1 MPSTEATSVV
11 CAGASSPD
19 CFDCVIARPVIMRMQ
34 SPARVVVVDDHPG
47 IRAGISSLIDGER
60 PSMCS
65 VGFATNAE
73 EALTQVKLLQP
84 DVVVLDV
91 NLAGED
97 GLVLIP
103 IMQSTAPCEIV
114 VLTSLIDPRVAAHA
128 QRLGAHA
135 CVHKAAPATDL
146 LACILSA
153 HAAKLGRS
161 TADGPANAG
170 SALSHVDGDQ
180 TPSQDGQVR

>member
-1 MPSTEATSVV
+1 
-11 CAGASSPD
+11 
-19 CFDCVIARPVIMRMQ
+19 MRIQ
-34 SPARVVVVDDHPG
+34 SPARVVVVEDHPG

-60 PSMCS
+60 ASMCS
-65 VGFATNAE
+65 VGLASTAE

-103 IMQSTAPCEIV
+103 IMRSTAPCEIV
-114 VLTSLIDPRVAAHA
+114 VLTSLIDPRVATHAH
-128 QRLGAHA
+128 RLGAHA
-135 CVHKAAPATDL
+135 CVHKTAPAADL

-153 HAAKLGRS
+153 HAVRTVLQAARNPLNTGR
-161 TADGPANAG
+161 D
-170 SALSHVDGDQ
+170 LSHVPGDE
-180 TPSQDGQVR
+180 TPSQDGLVR